1 MFKYMKRI
9 LDDNDKKIGY
19 LLLDLDTNEEVSFLN
34 KELKEKFINK
44 EIEVDGLILTDS
56 NRVIEYDEEKEKLRS
71 EKKQELN
78 DLLSME
84 AEGESWEE
92 NKITKVIV
100 PAKSGLLDIIS
111 ALNGP
116 QTVYVYERYLD
127 GTLHKSSENGIEVIG
142 QDDFNLRNKLEIEEL
157 KSDKINNNLNDESVN
172 LSVDDI
178 LDEIENNKESKIE
191 PVISD
196 KFYGLE
202 INSTANNMTF
212 LTNAKVLLYNGELD
226 SIDWKFFDVL
236 RKECNV
242 KNLGK
247 NDFILDL
254 DYENNIIN
262 LLYKTFPVL
271 VHNIENREL
280 VDIDLIDFKLYKI
293 SWIKSLKCKF
303 IEDKV
308 VVKYNN
314 MHLDALLTKSY
325 ILLENEE
332 DFYFYIDSLGLPRNW
347 FNIREVKTYKD
358 DEILYKQL
366 GIGTLFRPG
375 LFQISDDKFYI
386 ETLLY

>member
-116 QTVYVYERYLD
+116 QTAYVYERYSD

-142 QDDFNLRNKLEIEEL
+142 QDDFNLRKKLEIEEL
-157 KSDKINNNLNDESVN
+157 KSDEMNNNINDESVN

-358 DEILYKQL
+358 DEILYKLL

-375 LFQISDDKFYI
+375 LFQICDDKFYI

>member
-116 QTVYVYERYLD
+116 QTAYVYERYSD

-142 QDDFNLRNKLEIEEL
+142 QDDFNLRKKLEIEEL
-157 KSDKINNNLNDESVN
+157 KSDEMNNNINDESVN